1 MNAAEVVPFEVAGPL
16 PAPVAAT
23 LRRLR
28 AVLPAQADAAQAL
41 LARLLAPVAASVWP
55 EMAWRFSSLTNTG
68 LPVEF
73 AWSSREAAVRWT
85 AEVAAPETGD
95 GERLAIA
102 ARALGWPGGSSSSGS
117 SPVDASSVDPLS
129 TDPSPADLAP
139 WLQHQRDSALNFG
152 AWASARHGEGPATVK
167 LYADLPSGRLP
178 AAWTGRHR
186 LLDSN
191 LLFWRMAGINP
202 DGSVEFYARSH
213 DLDREALAGL
223 ARSLLGDD
231 APLLGKLAALMGDA
245 GLPRPSGLSIAL
257 SANGEARALTWFTF
271 AKALFRDDAQTS
283 AVLRGLGSG
292 VSAQVYE
299 ALASGPEDGRWRH
312 GMVGIGADVAGNA
325 WVQCGIRPS

>member
-1 MNAAEVVPFEVAGPL
+1 MDAAQVMPFEIAGVL

-41 LARLLAPVAASVWP
+41 LTRLLAPVAASVWP

-73 AWSSREAAVRWT
+73 AWTSREAAVRWT

-102 ARALGWPGGSSSSGS
+102 ACALGWPRGS
-117 SPVDASSVDPLS
+117 SPAGPSPTDSSS
-129 TDPSPADLAP
+129 ADPSLADLAP
-139 WLQHQRDSALNFG
+139 WLQHQRDCALSFG

-178 AAWTGRHR
+178 AAWAGRHR
-186 LLDSN
+186 LLNSS

-213 DLDREALAGL
+213 DLDREALGGL

-231 APLLGKLAALMGDA
+231 APLLGKLAALMADA
-245 GLPRPSGLSIAL
+245 ELPRPSGLSIAL

-271 AKALFRDDAQTS
+271 AKALFRDDAQAG

-312 GMVGIGADVAGNA
+312 GMVGIGADIAGNA